1 MSKFF
6 LTNPDDVSD
15 ELKESKRR
23 KVTVEFKEQVSAQLE
38 RIGVPFV
45 VARVAVIDLGFL
57 MKSCR
62 INKLNPSQTADML
75 ISQVKERYT
84 NEDGTWHYV

>member
-15 ELKESKRR
+15 ELKNSKRR
-23 KVTVEFKEQVSAQLE
+23 KVTIDFKEQVSSQLQHL
-38 RIGVPFV
+38 GVPFI
-45 VARVAVIDLGFL
+45 VADLAVIDLGFL

-62 INKLNPSQTADML
+62 INKLSPSQTADML
-75 ISQVKERYT
+75 IGQVKERYT